1 GVLFLSPIS
10 PDLSRNQKLILG
22 GLASVSSC
30 FSLAWLGYSPNLK
43 IKALKSDLEDSQTAV
58 KNYIF
63 ELDTAKNDK
72 RNLDEFYQNL
82 IDTSQSDYERQLNA
96 LKRQLEE
103 KILEYKTKLN
113 AQKNDYERILSSE
126 LNLLTNKK
134 EEEKQLIINNYES
147 KIKGLADR
155 IIELESQEEYVKEL
169 ISNNEQVK
177 KLLEIDNKNLELSVS
192 QANLTLEKQVMSY
205 QQTIDNA
212 IKENE
217 NLRDYINSL
226 EQEIKQLNQTIVLLQ
241 NEAKAPKNP
250 DIRLILTLFSKKNV
264 RLNYLESLDNC
275 GVLSHIFEI
284 LSEYSENNIKEVL
297 SQLPGLSEN
306 FESSPN
312 YSIGK
317 GKLKINIDNR
327 TAKDKIKNHSGWLE
341 KIAESQSNLII
352 LGARGTGKSE
362 LANNYSALIHQLLGK
377 FDFKFIQPK
386 PDDMSVFLIGN
397 KEVKPDYLGFID
409 IPGIK
414 NAYDGLEEL
423 NNVIHER
430 LEDNTKRIASG
441 LPCQNWQPQ
450 YWLIDEF
457 QQLILQAK
465 SFDKKPEDV
474 SLSVRNAVSLGRSLK
489 IYVLAIGQIANV
501 SVLKWQIGDLYQFC
515 QIYLGDAIKNGI
527 NYAPNKHDIEV
538 LENEFNLFRNS
549 DIKYYGLIREMGQK
563 GYIAELPN
571 EREYFV
577 MPSHIIP
584 DNPHHPTSSQE
595 LKVIQ
600 DKLLNPSH
608 TITSQPITRSKT
620 TIIECPHCGS
630 FESVKNGKNR
640 RKCKKCNKTFSV

>member
-1 GVLFLSPIS
+1 M
-10 PDLSRNQKLILG
+10 SRNQKLILG

-317 GKLKINIDNR
+317 GKLKINIDSR
-327 TAKDKIKNHSGWLE
+327 TAKDKIKNHSG
-341 KIAESQSNLII
+341 
-352 LGARGTGKSE
+352 
-362 LANNYSALIHQLLGK
+362 
-377 FDFKFIQPK
+377 
-386 PDDMSVFLIGN
+386 
-397 KEVKPDYLGFID
+397 
-409 IPGIK
+409 
-414 NAYDGLEEL
+414 
-423 NNVIHER
+423 
-430 LEDNTKRIASG
+430 
-441 LPCQNWQPQ
+441 
-450 YWLIDEF
+450 
-457 QQLILQAK
+457 
-465 SFDKKPEDV
+465 
-474 SLSVRNAVSLGRSLK
+474 
-489 IYVLAIGQIANV
+489 
-501 SVLKWQIGDLYQFC
+501 
-515 QIYLGDAIKNGI
+515 
-527 NYAPNKHDIEV
+527 
-538 LENEFNLFRNS
+538 
-549 DIKYYGLIREMGQK
+549 
-563 GYIAELPN
+563 
-571 EREYFV
+571 
-577 MPSHIIP
+577 
-584 DNPHHPTSSQE
+584 
-595 LKVIQ
+595 
-600 DKLLNPSH
+600 
-608 TITSQPITRSKT
+608 
-620 TIIECPHCGS
+620 
-630 FESVKNGKNR
+630 
-640 RKCKKCNKTFSV
+640 

>member
-1 GVLFLSPIS
+1 M
-10 PDLSRNQKLILG
+10 
-22 GLASVSSC
+22 
-30 FSLAWLGYSPNLK
+30 
-43 IKALKSDLEDSQTAV
+43 
-58 KNYIF
+58 
-63 ELDTAKNDK
+63 DTAKNDK

-317 GKLKINIDNR
+317 GKLKINIDSR
-327 TAKDKIKNHSGWLE
+327 TAKDKIKNHSG
-341 KIAESQSNLII
+341 
-352 LGARGTGKSE
+352 
-362 LANNYSALIHQLLGK
+362 
-377 FDFKFIQPK
+377 
-386 PDDMSVFLIGN
+386 
-397 KEVKPDYLGFID
+397 
-409 IPGIK
+409 
-414 NAYDGLEEL
+414 
-423 NNVIHER
+423 
-430 LEDNTKRIASG
+430 
-441 LPCQNWQPQ
+441 
-450 YWLIDEF
+450 
-457 QQLILQAK
+457 
-465 SFDKKPEDV
+465 
-474 SLSVRNAVSLGRSLK
+474 
-489 IYVLAIGQIANV
+489 
-501 SVLKWQIGDLYQFC
+501 
-515 QIYLGDAIKNGI
+515 
-527 NYAPNKHDIEV
+527 
-538 LENEFNLFRNS
+538 
-549 DIKYYGLIREMGQK
+549 
-563 GYIAELPN
+563 
-571 EREYFV
+571 
-577 MPSHIIP
+577 
-584 DNPHHPTSSQE
+584 
-595 LKVIQ
+595 
-600 DKLLNPSH
+600 
-608 TITSQPITRSKT
+608 
-620 TIIECPHCGS
+620 
-630 FESVKNGKNR
+630 
-640 RKCKKCNKTFSV
+640 